1 MRTGLTTAALTLIP
15 TAAFAHPGLG
25 DAHGFVAG
33 FAHPLGG
40 LDHILAM
47 VTVGIFAWQLGGR
60 ALWLVPATFVLAMA
74 AGGALGMAD
83 VPEPKAPGANEV
95 LVAIEYSPINPN
107 DLLVAQGVYPLR
119 PELPS
124 VIGNEGVGR
133 VVAVGAGVTNVA
145 VGDRVVPPRSSWVW
159 RERMVIPAGG
169 LFALPRGADP
179 KQLAMLAI
187 NPPTAS
193 LLLSDYVDLN
203 RGDFVVQNAANS
215 GVGRWVIAFAK
226 TRGLK
231 TVNIVRRA
239 ELVTDLQAAGGDVVV
254 VDGPEVTQ
262 EIKKAVGNARIRLAL
277 DGVSGPATGVL
288 ASLLAAD
295 GMLVAY
301 SAMSG
306 SPMVLNPLAVIFS
319 PITVT
324 GFFMGHAQWENK
336 IPAAIREAAALVAEG
351 VKVPIAAVYRLS
363 EIKKAVEH
371 TLRGGKVLLDVA
383 EG

>member
-1 MRTGLTTAALTLIP
+1 MRAIHLSAYGNP
-15 TAAFAHPGLG
+15 VDG
-25 DAHGFVAG
+25 
-33 FAHPLGG
+33 
-40 LDHILAM
+40 
-47 VTVGIFAWQLGGR
+47 
-60 ALWLVPATFVLAMA
+60 
-74 AGGALGMAD
+74 LGMAD

-124 VIGNEGVGR
+124 VIGNEGMGR
-133 VVAVGAGVTNVA
+133 VLAVGPGVTNVA

-159 RERMVIPAGG
+159 RERMVIPAAG
-169 LFALPRGADP
+169 LFALPQGADA

-203 RGDFVVQNAANS
+203 RGDYVLQNAANS

-226 TRGLK
+226 RRGLR

-239 ELVTDLQAAGGDVVV
+239 ELVTDLEAAGGDVVV
-254 VDGPEVTQ
+254 VDGSEVTEQ
-262 EIKKAVGNARIRLAL
+262 IRKAVGSGRIPLAL
-277 DGVSGPATGVL
+277 DGVSGQATGVL
-288 ASLLAAD
+288 ASLLAP
-295 GMLVAY
+295 GGTLVAY
-301 SAMSG
+301 SAMSE
-306 SPMVLNPLAVIFS
+306 SPMVLNPFAVIFTS
-319 PITVT
+319 ITVK
-324 GFFMGHAQWENK
+324 GFFMGHAQWERK
-336 IPAAIREAAALVAEG
+336 IPPAIKEAAALVAEG

-371 TLRGGKVLLDVA
+371 TLRGGKVLIDVA
-383 EG
+383 GE